1 MAQTLARSQEPSFRE
16 TGTSGRMNPAE
27 LCPQLVRCQDL
38 TFFFFFF
45 LRQYVLMWPNGPGIC
60 YVAMGWPQSGSSCV
74 PPTQCWGYKCVPQMP
89 STLGVSYS
97 MPVGKVPYL

>member
-1 MAQTLARSQEPSFRE
+1 MDQIVLKLNRDAL
-16 TGTSGRMNPAE
+16 
-27 LCPQLVRCQDL
+27 LCLQSAGIKGVATHLVL
-38 TFFFFFF
+38 NFFFFFF